1 MNTND
6 DVLTLA
12 EAAAFLKI
20 STKTLRRMVLAGRL
34 HPRRFGTRGQV
45 WRFVRKE
52 LLGPEPTD
60 VSVSIPNLTMPP
72 LAALPSQGGRQLQRV
87 KGGVRYR

>member
-1 MNTND
+1 MSTND
-6 DVLTLA
+6 DVLTTE

-34 HPRRFGTRGQV
+34 QPRRFGTRGQV

-52 LLGPEPTD
+52 LLAPEQTD
-60 VSVSIPNLTMPP
+60 LSVSITLPP
-72 LAALPSQGGRQLQRV
+72 LVAAPVQGGRQLQRV
-87 KGGVRYR
+87 KGGLRYR